1 MTRHLFL
8 LSFMLQRGIKVDFAW
23 QSKSSFAPFVR
34 KAHAQG
40 VYALFA
46 DVHAGRASA
55 RRGGLNSAGCARND
69 CLALLRTRSVH

>member
-1 MTRHLFL
+1 LGKEQEGSFQRYAPEIEIYRFMTRHLFL

-55 RRGGLNSAGCARND
+55 
-69 CLALLRTRSVH
+69 